1 MRFKIR
7 LQHILKISTGIAIA
21 AIFVWGKGGGSSYL
35 TISAIKEYTRSYKQ
49 VYNFMSFYSCT
60 RDYDER
66 TTTG

>member
-1 MRFKIR
+1 M
-7 LQHILKISTGIAIA
+7 TGRNNPYNIDRNCNRCNSLR
-21 AIFVWGKGGGSSYL
+21 VKGGGSSYL

-60 RDYDER
+60 RDCDER